1 VRTWMEGNTD
11 GITLTILLIFGAKL
25 VADGIAGL
33 T

>member
-1 VRTWMEGNTD
+1 MEGNTD